1 MHKGESP
8 LQAPKYQSLKDHVY
22 DYIAQRIQDQTLLPN
37 QKINEAEICKKLE
50 ISRTP
55 TREALFQLTSD
66 NLLDYLPRRG
76 FTVKAFDPKK
86 KLDLSLIIGT
96 LEGLAAALA
105 VEHLGDKEL
114 GAMKALVDKMDNDI
128 SNHNFTDYYKDQVV
142 FHKMYI
148 DKSNNDVLIETL
160 NSLKNSFIRQSYGSE
175 DPDRL
180 MRVLHIVNGEHRK
193 ILDLFHAKDK
203 QGLEET
209 LKYHWRIIDN
219 EML

>member
-1 MHKGESP
+1 LP

-22 DYIAQRIQDQTLLPN
+22 NYIAQRIQDQTLLPN

-86 KLDLSLIIGT
+86 KLDLSVIIGT
-96 LEGLAAALA
+96 LEGLAATLA
-105 VEHLGDKEL
+105 VDHLTPKDLADLE
-114 GAMKALVDKMDNDI
+114 ALVDKMDASI
-128 SNHNFTDYYKDQVV
+128 TNHEFTDYYKDQYI
-142 FHKMYI
+142 FHKIYI

-175 DPDRL
+175 DPAKL

-193 ILDLFHAKDK
+193 IVELFRADDK
-203 QGLEET
+203 AGLEAT

>member
-1 MHKGESP
+1 M
-8 LQAPKYQSLKDHVY
+8 QVPKYQSLKDHVY

-37 QKINEAEICKKLE
+37 QKINEAEICKKLD

-105 VEHLGDKEL
+105 AEHLNEQEL
-114 GAMKALVDKMDNDI
+114 EEMQTLVEKMDNDI
-128 SNHNFTDYYKDQVV
+128 SNQNFADYYKDQVI
-142 FHKMYI
+142 FHKRYI
-148 DKSNNDVLIETL
+148 DKSDNDVLIETL

-175 DPDRL
+175 DPDKL
-180 MRVLHIVNGEHRK
+180 MRILHIVNGEHRK
-193 ILDLFHAKDK
+193 ILDLFKAKDK
-203 QGLEET
+203 KGLEDT